1 MAYVQGFVAAV
12 PTANRAAYEAHARQ
26 TVDLFREFGT
36 RRFVEAWGDDVPRGK
51 RNDFQ
56 GAVQARDDESVV
68 FSWMEYPDRAARDA
82 AFEKMMADPRM
93 QSMPEMPFDGTR
105 MILGGFQPFVEQ
117 GAGRGAYYDGYLL
130 AVPQSARYAYRGLAE
145 QAAAVFLEHGAVRV
159 VEAWGD
165 DVPEGKRTDF
175 RRAVLLEDGEQVV
188 FSWVEWPSRRVRDE
202 AMPELMADP
211 RMQPGEAMPFDG
223 SRVVSGGFV
232 AMVDE

>member
-1 MAYVQGFVAAV
+1 Q
-12 PTANRAAYEAHARQ
+12 
-26 TVDLFREFGT
+26 
-36 RRFVEAWGDDVPRGK
+36 
-51 RNDFQ
+51 
-56 GAVQARDDESVV
+56 S
-68 FSWMEYPDRAARDA
+68 ARDA
-82 AFEKMMADPRM
+82 
-93 QSMPEMPFDGTR
+93 
-105 MILGGFQPFVEQ
+105 
-117 GAGRGAYYDGYLL
+117 
-130 AVPQSARYAYRGLAE
+130 YRELVE

-211 RMQPGEAMPFDG
+211 RMQPGVMAEFVADPRRQPGGAMPFDG